1 MDESASACILATL
14 GLPPCGPLGVC
25 ALTPQLAGGRL
36 LCVDQLSQ
44 ALTLGHGPPWLSLIL
59 LTGLKLRR
67 ISLCSPP
74 LLMVG
79 VYPQA
84 RDDPAEQPGASHVF

>member
-36 LCVDQLSQ
+36 LCVDRLSQ
-44 ALTLGHGPPWLSLIL
+44 ALTLGHVLWLSLIL
-59 LTGLKLRR
+59 LTGLKMHRT
-67 ISLCSPP
+67 SLCSPP

-79 VYPQA
+79 VHPQA